1 MQNRAGM
8 KNGMEMMIKTTRE
21 DMPGDDVSNG
31 VVKVWGI
38 WSYFMEGGYGIGTMH
53 GHGRQS

>member
-1 MQNRAGM
+1 M

-21 DMPGDDVSNG
+21 DMPGNDVSNG

-38 WSYFMEGGYGIGTMH
+38 WSSFMEGGYGIGTMH